1 MREGG
6 LRESFSSMKPKTKK
20 KNPYHVGTR
29 REGGQIK
36 LKTGV
41 SSVTNQNPNQN
52 IQ

>member
-1 MREGG
+1 MGEGG
-6 LRESFSSMKPKTKK
+6 KEYRFHQWSQKPKKK
-20 KNPYHVGTR
+20 LFSIGM

-41 SSVTNQNPNQN
+41 SSVTNQNPNQI